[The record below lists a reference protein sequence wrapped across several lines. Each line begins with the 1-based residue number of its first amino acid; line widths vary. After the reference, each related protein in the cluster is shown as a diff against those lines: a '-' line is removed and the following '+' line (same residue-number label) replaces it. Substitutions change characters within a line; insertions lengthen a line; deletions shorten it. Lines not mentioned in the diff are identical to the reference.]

1 MPNSPASVFPV
12 VLDLQV
18 PAGILG
24 PDPVTSHVHCFLVPH
39 ESGVLLVDT
48 GTPGSDTALAAA
60 LAQIGA
66 SWSDVTDVVLTHA
79 HFDHTG
85 GLAAV
90 LAAAPSARVWTGE
103 QDIPAVDAGG
113 HAVLALRD
121 GDHIRTLTALATP
134 GHTPGHVSLLDDA
147 ASLLLVGDLVGV
159 MGGTLSRAP
168 GVFTADAAAAEESLH
183 RVGALKLS
191 RVLFSHGAELADGP
205 VALKALADHP

>member
-24 PDPVTSHVHCFLVPH
+24 PDPVTSNVHCFLVPH

-90 LAAAPSARVWTGE
+90 LAAAPSARVWAGE

-121 GDHIRTLTALATP
+121 GDHIRTLTALTTP
-134 GHTPGHVSLLDDA
+134 GHTPGHVSLLDEA

-168 GVFTADAAAAEESLH
+168 GVFTADAAAAEKSLH
-183 RVGALKLS
+183 RVGALNLD

-205 VALKALADHP
+205 VALKALADHL

>member
-1 MPNSPASVFPV
+1 MPNSRASVFPV
-12 VLDLQV
+12 ALDLQM

-24 PDPVTSHVHCFLVPH
+24 PDPVTFNVHCFLVPH

-48 GTPGSDTALAAA
+48 GTPGSDMALAAA
-60 LAQIGA
+60 LTQIGA

-90 LAAAPSARVWTGE
+90 LAAAPAARVWAGAE
-103 QDIPAVDAGG
+103 DIPAVDAGG
-113 HAVLALRD
+113 HAVLALKD
-121 GDHIRTLTALATP
+121 GDHIRTLTVLATP
-134 GHTPGHVSLLDDA
+134 GHTPGHVSLLDEA

-168 GVFTADAAAAEESLH
+168 GVFTADAAEAEESLH
-183 RVGALKLS
+183 RIGALKLS
-191 RVLFSHGAELADGP
+191 RVLFSHGAELADGT
-205 VALKALADHP
+205 VALKALADHL